1 MQKHSKI
8 PKMASS
14 SRRSDYGEEFIEQL
28 RRDRF
33 KKSYIL
39 VNGVNSSEEEDE
51 ELDFDEEDDEMA
63 SYAMG
68 GPLQQQQ
75 QFQQPPRPSS
85 THSSRRPP
93 SVAASLSQRTGGAF
107 GFDAKDLYF
116 FGVLTE
122 ITDKFTPDRAA
133 RFIAKSSPPYEFR
146 TLSSIERVAYLFYYS
161 LYERYLNVPKEFF
174 KYTSAGDSERG
185 AFLKICRH
193 TLQEYKRRM
202 LERNKLAYK
211 LAQKHLFSDERAT
224 SGSRA
229 SDRPSFADGDSEN
242 SLQSLANELMFY
254 RAPHAPIHF
263 AAKGRLVFV
272 NPEIG
277 ISIVCIE
284 NTKKFYKDSEG
295 RRFVE
300 TFENFKGPLLID
312 YTPPQT
318 PLLFIQRQIER
329 IYSSD
334 VYRANPKSGDANDCV
349 LIWALL
355 EMLKV
360 TGPDLARLL
369 CSSDRY
375 TPFSN
380 QSFLRTESQTSIK
393 SSVSVDPQA
402 MERITRYLL
411 GGHIEEAIES
421 AIGDGLFFDALMLA
435 HRLFRHDRLRQE
447 TIEAKLMA
455 YRSPNHPITTLI
467 NVASDSPVPLL
478 VLYQLGLSLAQKEFN
493 AAADFCFLSVN
504 LLTGYNCFQ
513 PPNDSELDDH
523 PKYRKHIS
531 LLNASIPDDSLNSC
545 ITRFGWSVFD
555 YQATEIY
562 EYALRLGNG
571 NAITALS
578 QSDDF
583 VQTKRQ
589 YVQLLGE
596 LGGFDHSIELYNSN
610 EGKEQPGRE
619 HPHNPNK
626 AWAPPKL
633 PHLSSQSIG
642 ETFVASETISS
653 SPPNYF
659 PEIKKEEKKKKEKQQ
674 QKQIITASSPTQVKA
689 FVHRPQ
695 ESFVNNEELCTGIA
709 SFPSQDFVGGGIPP
723 EFPPI
728 PPYQHQQ
735 QQPLTEEPPIL
746 KVVNSLPPNSERSN
760 RSNSEDSGG
769 AGESFEENVR
779 RPSGGDSSFLPQH
792 EFPLPPFNNNRRRN
806 SSTSSNVL
814 PPQPTKILQQHP
826 PLPQKTKN
834 EKNLRGGIGENE
846 NIGNSTTGGSSGGGG
861 GGGFLSGKIGGLFS
875 KITQLQGHNT
885 MKLPDDKNPEI
896 VWDPQQN
903 KYVDKSGQAI
913 EEIAP
918 PPPPIISTSTT
929 NLQQERT
936 TPTSSTPIFDDEQ
949 QQQQQMFSFSSLFQ
963 HPQQFPPMPNIEPIQ
978 QQQSNVAATTSS
990 KPTSTATS
998 SRPFQ
1003 GRNRYANAWNS

>member
-1 MQKHSKI
+1 
-8 PKMASS
+8 MAGS
-14 SRRSDYGEEFIEQL
+14 SRRSDYGEEFVEQL

-68 GPLQQQQ
+68 GHLQQQ

-122 ITDKFTPDRAA
+122 LTDKFTPDRAA

-161 LYERYLNVPKEFF
+161 LYERYLNVPKFHNVFNREFF

-263 AAKGRLVFV
+263 VAKGRLVFV
-272 NPEIG
+272 NPDIG

-284 NTKKFYKDSEG
+284 NTKKFYKDCEG

-329 IYSSD
+329 IYQSD

-355 EMLKV
+355 EMLVRQQGKV

-375 TPFSN
+375 TAFTN

-435 HRLFRHDRLRQE
+435 NRLFRHDKHRQE
-447 TIEAKLMA
+447 SIEAKLMA

-478 VLYQLGLSLAQKEFN
+478 NNPTTEDTNGWRSHIAIVLANLQTQNAMNAVYQLGLSLAQKEFN
-493 AAADFCFLSVN
+493 AAADFCFLAVN

-513 PPNDSELDDH
+513 PPNNDELDDH

-562 EYALRLGNG
+562 DYALRLGNG
-571 NAITALS
+571 NAPTALS
-578 QSDDF
+578 LSTDF
-583 VQTKRQ
+583 IQTKRQ

-596 LGGFDHSIELYNSN
+596 LGGFDHSIELYSLN
-610 EGKEQPGRE
+610 EDEEQPGRE
-619 HPHNPNK
+619 PSHNFNK

-633 PHLSSQSIG
+633 PQLSTQS
-642 ETFVASETISS
+642 TFASETISS
-653 SPPNYF
+653 TPKYVQ
-659 PEIKKEEKKKKEKQQ
+659 EVQKEEKMKEKQ
-674 QKQIITASSPTQVKA
+674 ITTAPIQVKPY
-689 FVHRPQ
+689 FRRPSENVVH
-695 ESFVNNEELCTGIA
+695 EETSPPIA
-709 SFPSQDFVGGGIPP
+709 SFPQDFVGIPP
-723 EFPPI
+723 EFPPNMSI
-728 PPYQHQQ
+728 PSNHPYQ
-735 QQPLTEEPPIL
+735 PEEPPML
-746 KVVNSLPPNSERSN
+746 KIVSSLPSERSN
-760 RSNSEDSGG
+760 SEGS
-769 AGESFEENVR
+769 GESFEDNVR
-779 RPSGGDSSFLPQH
+779 RPSGDPLPH
-792 EFPLPPFNNNRRRN
+792 EFPPPFNNRRN

-814 PPQPTKILQQHP
+814 PQPKILPPPLPQPTK
-826 PLPQKTKN
+826 N
-834 EKNLRGGIGENE
+834 EKTTAINKGGVATNENE
-846 NIGNSTTGGSSGGGG
+846 NIGNPTSNTGGGG
-861 GGGFLSGKIGGLFS
+861 GSGGGFLSGKIGGLFS

-913 EEIAP
+913 EEVAP
-918 PPPPIISTSTT
+918 PPPPIITSTT
-929 NLQQERT
+929 NQQPEKTAT
-936 TPTSSTPIFDDEQ
+936 TCSTPVFDDEQ
-949 QQQQQMFSFSSLFQ
+949 KHQLPSLP
-963 HPQQFPPMPNIEPIQ
+963 HHFPPMPNIEPVQ
-978 QQQSNVAATTSS
+978 QPIAVTTT
-990 KPTSTATS
+990 KTTTNT

-1003 GRNRYANAWNS
+1003 GVK